1 MEKKIIKTNEEEM
14 KYVSPKTKLFE
25 FTPTNL
31 ICTSPGSDTD
41 PEEEEFG
48 D

>member
-25 FTPTNL
+25 FTPSTL
-31 ICTSPGSDTD
+31 ICTSPGGDTD
-41 PEEEEFG
+41 PDLQEPE